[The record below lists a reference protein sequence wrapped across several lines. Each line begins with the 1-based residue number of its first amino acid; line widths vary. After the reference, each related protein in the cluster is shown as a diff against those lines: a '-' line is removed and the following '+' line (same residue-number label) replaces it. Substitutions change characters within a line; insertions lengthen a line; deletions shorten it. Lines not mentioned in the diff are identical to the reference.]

1 MSTLHK
7 RGVPVRANAVEFIR
21 AADTSYDRR
30 LNKDEF
36 YVIMSMV
43 PAKVR
48 RVALPARLSLSPGR
62 FEAHAKPT
70 CEPMPK
76 PRSNRNPNPRIR
88 RLVPT
93 R

>member
-48 RVALPARLSLSPGR
+48 CVCP
-62 FEAHAKPT
+62 
-70 CEPMPK
+70 
-76 PRSNRNPNPRIR
+76 
-88 RLVPT
+88 
-93 R
+93 

>member
-48 RVALPARLSLSPGR
+48 YVALPMSLTPSPSRPYSPDPIPKRKSKPTPFLSLCLSLPQ
-62 FEAHAKPT
+62 AYT
-70 CEPMPK
+70 
-76 PRSNRNPNPRIR
+76 
-88 RLVPT
+88 
-93 R
+93 